1 LGTGCARP
9 EWATIEHYPLTG
21 DIRQQRG
28 FVMGGPLAR
37 LKTIS
42 VYLLIILLT
51 FAVLDT
57 VLFFALPVSV
67 AQTFPGYR
75 EGFFL
80 VDILGRGYPKDY
92 FEAHPERGFDIKPT
106 DTPRTDQIHQ
116 MDEYSYHVWSNK
128 IGCFDKP
135 VDMLKH
141 RFWYLAGDSIA
152 WGHAKFE
159 DLVGTQLEK
168 LEGVD
173 ILQCGVTHTGQKHQF
188 SKFLEISKK
197 LGRFPERVL
206 VMYSPTDTANDYVYP
221 HTTVRDGK
229 LADIRML
236 NERNEIVDLDEGW
249 FQQAKARR
257 EREKPDENGQPT
269 SFSVSRLL
277 MQYSMSMQ
285 IANAGLYAV
294 NNRLP
299 WLGRHIG
306 MLGEEPGLDWYQKY
320 FMYKGQKLYDLH
332 RLVYFQTKD
341 GYLSYTN
348 YKYSDENKKVIKE
361 WRDHA
366 LANGYKLEFVLPHP
380 GPSSVYAPDSV
391 TNFYKEFIA
400 YLETLG
406 IKYYDLAKELRKREI
421 ETDDLYWEEDT
432 HMSGRGNR
440 IVGKILSELM

>member
-1 LGTGCARP
+1 
-9 EWATIEHYPLTG
+9 
-21 DIRQQRG
+21 
-28 FVMGGPLAR
+28 
-37 LKTIS
+37 
-42 VYLLIILLT
+42 
-51 FAVLDT
+51 
-57 VLFFALPVSV
+57 
-67 AQTFPGYR
+67 
-75 EGFFL
+75 
-80 VDILGRGYPKDY
+80 
-92 FEAHPERGFDIKPT
+92 
-106 DTPRTDQIHQ
+106 
-116 MDEYSYHVWSNK
+116 
-128 IGCFDKP
+128 
-135 VDMLKH
+135 
-141 RFWYLAGDSIA
+141 
-152 WGHAKFE
+152 
-159 DLVGTQLEK
+159 
-168 LEGVD
+168 
-173 ILQCGVTHTGQKHQF
+173 
-188 SKFLEISKK
+188 
-197 LGRFPERVL
+197 
-206 VMYSPTDTANDYVYP
+206 MYSPTDTANDYIYP

-236 NERNEIVDLDEGW
+236 NQKNEIVDLDEGW

-257 EREKPDENGQPT
+257 EREKPDAYGQPT
-269 SFSVSRLL
+269 SFSPSRLL

-285 IANAGLYAV
+285 IVNAGFYAA

-299 WLGRHIG
+299 WLGQHIG

-380 GPSSVYAPDSV
+380 GPSWVYAPGSV

-400 YLETLG
+400 YLESLG
-406 IKYYDLAKELRKREI
+406 IKYYDLTKELRKREI

-440 IVGKILSELM
+440 IVGEILSELL